1 MIEYKYNR
9 TIRRVINLDS
19 INMLNYTVS
28 MPSEHRLLFLCD
40 QVLNSVKRGVIVK
53 FSEKLQKHDLFRT
66 LFEIKG
72 NPRICLFTEP
82 LWNIPYNLFAP
93 FATLYMY
100 ALGVKDTQIGLILS
114 IGMCF
119 QVISALFGGVITDKL
134 GRRITTIIFDT
145 VSWSVPCLIWTFAQN
160 FWWFLAAAIF
170 NSLFQITN
178 ISWNCLFVEDCE
190 PRHMV
195 NIFTW
200 VQVTGL
206 IAVFFAPISTLL
218 VEQFSMVVAVRWIYF
233 FSFLSM
239 TAKFVILFLCG
250 TETEQGYKRMAETK
264 NTSMLQLF
272 IGYKDVLKK
281 MIHSPAMMFI
291 VVFMVLNNIYTMVT
305 TNFFGLYI
313 TQNLGIPEQLVA
325 IFPMLRAGVMLLF
338 ILLIQHIFN
347 RMKYRPVMM
356 MGLGLYIIS
365 HVILL
370 LAPPQNLAMIWAY
383 TLTEA
388 FAFALVNPRK
398 DSLSV
403 LFIDKEER
411 SRAYGLLYI
420 IIIACSAP
428 FGWLVGCLS
437 SMNRTLPFALNIIVF
452 ITCIV
457 LIFCSK
463 TLRSH
468 DRGELEITAEKS
480 N

>member
-1 MIEYKYNR
+1 MKLSDKL
-9 TIRRVINLDS
+9 RR
-19 INMLNYTVS
+19 
-28 MPSEHRLLFLCD
+28 
-40 QVLNSVKRGVIVK
+40 
-53 FSEKLQKHDLFRT
+53 HDLFRT

-100 ALGVKDTQIGLILS
+100 SLGVNDTQIGLILT

-119 QVISALFGGVITDKL
+119 QVVSALFGGVITDKF
-134 GRRITTIIFDT
+134 GRRMTTIIVDT
-145 VSWSVPCLIWTFAQN
+145 ISWSLPCLIWAFAQN
-160 FWWFLAAAIF
+160 FWWFLAAAIC

-178 ISWNCLFVEDCE
+178 VSWTCLFVEDCE
-190 PRHMV
+190 PRFMV

-200 VQVTGL
+200 IQVTGL
-206 IAVFFAPISTLL
+206 IAVFFAPIATLL
-218 VEQFSMVVAVRWIYF
+218 VEQFSMVTAVRWIYF
-233 FSFLSM
+233 FSFISM
-239 TAKFVILFLCG
+239 TAKFVILFVKG
-250 TETEQGYKRMAETK
+250 TETQQGYKRMAETQ
-264 NTSMLQLF
+264 NTSMFRLF

-281 MIHSPAMMFI
+281 MIHSPAMMF
-291 VVFMVLNNIYTMVT
+291 VVIFMVLNNIYTMVT

-347 RMKYRPVMM
+347 RMKYRPVML

-370 LAPPQNLAMIWAY
+370 LAPPENLAMIWGY
-383 TLTEA
+383 TLAEA
-388 FAFALVNPRK
+388 FAYALVNPRK
-398 DSLSV
+398 DSLSA

-411 SRAYGLLYI
+411 SRAYGLLYV

-428 FGWLVGCLS
+428 FGWLVGWLS
-437 SMNRTLPFALNIIVF
+437 SVNRMLPFALNILVF
-452 ITCIV
+452 GVCILLV
-457 LIFCSK
+457 ICSK

-468 DRGELEITAEKS
+468 DRGELELTVEQAE
-480 N
+480 

>member
-1 MIEYKYNR
+1 MK
-9 TIRRVINLDS
+9 
-19 INMLNYTVS
+19 
-28 MPSEHRLLFLCD
+28 LCD
-40 QVLNSVKRGVIVK
+40 
-53 FSEKLQKHDLFRT
+53 KLRRHDLFRT

-100 ALGVKDTQIGLILS
+100 ALGVNDTQIGLILT

-119 QVISALFGGVITDKL
+119 QVVSALFGGVITDKF
-134 GRRITTIIFDT
+134 GRRMTTIIFDT
-145 VSWSVPCLIWTFAQN
+145 ISWSLPCLIWAFAQN
-160 FWWFLAAAIF
+160 FWWFLAAAVC

-178 ISWNCLFVEDCE
+178 VSWTCLFVEDCE
-190 PRHMV
+190 PRFMV

-200 VQVTGL
+200 IQVTGL
-206 IAVFFAPISTLL
+206 IAVFFAPVATL
-218 VEQFSMVVAVRWIYF
+218 
-233 FSFLSM
+233 
-239 TAKFVILFLCG
+239 FVKG

-264 NTSMLQLF
+264 NTSMFRLF

-281 MIHSPAMMFI
+281 MVHSPAMMF
-291 VVFMVLNNIYTMVT
+291 VVIFMVLNNIYTMVT

-347 RMKYRPVMM
+347 RMKYRPVML

-370 LAPPQNLAMIWAY
+370 LAPPENIAMIWGY
-383 TLTEA
+383 TLAEA

-398 DSLSV
+398 DSLSA

-411 SRAYGLLYI
+411 SRAYGLLYV

-428 FGWLVGCLS
+428 FGWLVGWLS
-437 SMNRTLPFALNIIVF
+437 SVNRMLPFALNILVFGVCILLIV
-452 ITCIV
+452 
-457 LIFCSK
+457 CSK

-468 DRGELEITAEKS
+468 DRGELELTVEQTE
-480 N
+480 

>member
-1 MIEYKYNR
+1 MKLSDKL
-9 TIRRVINLDS
+9 RR
-19 INMLNYTVS
+19 
-28 MPSEHRLLFLCD
+28 
-40 QVLNSVKRGVIVK
+40 
-53 FSEKLQKHDLFRT
+53 HDLFRT

-100 ALGVKDTQIGLILS
+100 ALGVNDTQIGLILT

-119 QVISALFGGVITDKL
+119 QVVSALFGGVITDKF
-134 GRRITTIIFDT
+134 GRRMTTIIFDT
-145 VSWSVPCLIWTFAQN
+145 ISWSLPCLIWAFAQN
-160 FWWFLAAAIF
+160 FWWFLAAAIW
-170 NSLFQITN
+170 NRLLQITN
-178 ISWNCLFVEDCE
+178 VSWTCLFVEDCE
-190 PRHMV
+190 PRYMV

-206 IAVFFAPISTLL
+206 IAVFFAPIATLL
-218 VEQFSMVVAVRWIYF
+218 VEQFSMVTAVRWIYF
-233 FSFLSM
+233 FSFISM
-239 TAKFVILFLCG
+239 TAKFVILFVKG

-264 NTSMLQLF
+264 NTSMFRLF

-281 MIHSPAMMFI
+281 MVHSPAMMF
-291 VVFMVLNNIYTMVT
+291 VVIFMVLNNIYTMVT

-347 RMKYRPVMM
+347 RMKYRPVML

-370 LAPPQNLAMIWAY
+370 LAPPENLAMIWGY
-383 TLTEA
+383 TLAEA
-388 FAFALVNPRK
+388 FAYALVNPRK
-398 DSLSV
+398 DSLSA

-411 SRAYGLLYI
+411 SRAYGLLYV

-428 FGWLVGCLS
+428 FGWLVGLLS
-437 SMNRTLPFALNIIVF
+437 SVNRMLPFALNILVFGVCILLIV
-452 ITCIV
+452 
-457 LIFCSK
+457 CSK
-463 TLRSH
+463 TLRGH
-468 DRGELEITAEKS
+468 DRGELELTAEQAE
-480 N
+480 